1 MRRAMKESLL
11 QLTQREMLHASLS
24 EAIALN
30 ANLRN
35 AECGS
40 EIISAQHLMKHI
52 PRKSYR

>member
-30 ANLRN
+30 VNLRN